1 MQLTDI
7 MFQKSMQTFSV
18 SSFIKINK
26 QNKCNSFST
35 QAELVYFPSGK
46 MYVYEWNQY
55 WSPAKI
61 RIQPNKSVFDSA

>member
-46 MYVYEWNQY
+46 MYVYE
-55 WSPAKI
+55 
-61 RIQPNKSVFDSA
+61 